1 MDNPLPLIPQ
11 AKSIEVVH
19 KLLNVLGIQRVV
31 YVDDYFEF
39 GATQVIEHVA
49 AGLLAARKDELQ
61 PLFIADLGGP
71 RPDWEA
77 DITEWWETA
86 DALARTT
93 LIEQMHDL
101 HLIPDAADRLAAGAL
116 QSLLPS
122 HVDYC
127 PVSPQEWVS
136 RREVWLREASV
147 DNRLVCLFDKQFSYL
162 PPGDTVPLNG
172 LAMLEHAV
180 QAVQAEMKGYNG
192 RVLFGIFSHQ
202 FPVEGEQ
209 AQGARICSKRGIPSN
224 VFLPISKWR
233 YDKPDQLAE
242 GIQML
247 MLNLYAGSMKNTV
260 KEAMTAA
267 CRQACEE
274 LDQLDVFD
282 FDDMVLQ
289 SSLNE
294 GVWEGETLVRLF
306 LLLQKRHGWEE
317 LLSATTASS
326 FNALV
331 QTARE
336 LAYPRL
342 FMDHGSDKALEM
354 RRLELYVEGPA
365 LNRVHAPLALGDI
378 FEINASK
385 RYILL
390 APPCDLMVRSGKD
403 DERGRRGKIANELQ
417 WVELFRIHDIRA
429 DQLEKMTPG
438 QLRVSGFLQHYK
450 KGNLG
455 RISFKDR
462 ITVSIQV
469 LELAVLN
476 SDGTCQLD
484 LGNLP
489 TVPSQFHPAWKARY
503 PLLVMHFQQLVE
515 PIRLVQAMLDNPEL
529 APTNKSAL
537 EQLISTHLNPNKALP
552 RPPGFQNEKLNFHL
566 KRSANYRHEVSQHL
580 LAAYTNFLSRP
591 AEEHDF
597 SAQAPEPN

>member
-1 MDNPLPLIPQ
+1 M
-11 AKSIEVVH
+11 
-19 KLLNVLGIQRVV
+19 
-31 YVDDYFEF
+31 
-39 GATQVIEHVA
+39 
-49 AGLLAARKDELQ
+49 AGLLTGRKAEVQ
-61 PLFIADLGGP
+61 PLFDADLAGP

-86 DALARTT
+86 DVPARTAI
-93 LIEQMHDL
+93 IEQIQAL
-101 HLIPDAADRLAAGAL
+101 HLIPDAMDGLAAGAL

-122 HVDYC
+122 HIEYC
-127 PVSPQEWVS
+127 PVSPQKWVHH
-136 RREVWLREASV
+136 RDAWLAEASV
-147 DNRLVCLFDKQFSYL
+147 TRRLVCLFDKQFSYL
-162 PPGDTVPLNG
+162 PPGDTVPLDG

-180 QAVQAEMKGYNG
+180 QAVRAQVDGYDG
-192 RVLFGIFSHQ
+192 RVLFGIFSHE
-202 FPVEGEQ
+202 FKVEGEQ
-209 AQGARICSKRGIPSN
+209 QQGAIICNERRIPSN

-233 YDKPDQLAE
+233 YDKPDRLAE

-247 MLNLYAGSMKNTV
+247 VLNLYAGSMKNTV
-260 KEAMTAA
+260 KRAMSTA

-274 LDQLDVFD
+274 LDRLDVFD
-282 FDDMVLQ
+282 FDDMVLK

-326 FNALV
+326 FNTLV
-331 QTARE
+331 QTARQ

-342 FMDHGSDKALEM
+342 FGDHGSDKALEM

-390 APPCDLMVRSGKD
+390 APPCDMMVRSGKE
-403 DERGRRGKIANELQ
+403 DERGRRGKPANELK
-417 WVELFRIHDIRA
+417 WVELFRIHDIRT
-429 DQLEKMTPG
+429 DQVEGMTPG

-462 ITVSIQV
+462 IIVSIQV

-476 SDGTCQLD
+476 GDGTCQLD
-484 LGNLP
+484 LSNLP
-489 TVPSQFHPAWKARY
+489 AVPSQFHPAWQARY
-503 PLLVMHFQQLVE
+503 PLLVAHFQQLVE
-515 PIRLVQAMLDNPEL
+515 PIRLAQAILSNKRL
-529 APTNKSAL
+529 APAKRSAL
-537 EQLISTHLNPNKALP
+537 EQLIGVQLNPNKALP
-552 RPPGFQNEKLNFHL
+552 RPPVFQNEKLNFHL

-580 LAAYTNFLSRP
+580 LAAYTDFLSRP

-597 SAQAPEPN
+597 SALETD